1 MERIA
6 GVHRDA
12 ELPKFNGRTFA
23 LRARKEVPEVDTKAP
38 AHGRKAVLYAT
49 CYANYNNPEIGM
61 ATRAVLARN
70 GVETDVVYPSCCGMP
85 QLEHGNIAEVAK
97 KAETVSRELLP
108 WIEKGYDVV
117 EIGRAHV

>member
-70 GVETDVVYPSCCGMP
+70 GVETEVVYPSCCGMP

-97 KAETVSRELLP
+97 KAETVSRSEENTSELQSLM
-108 WIEKGYDVV
+108 
-117 EIGRAHV
+117 RSS